1 MDKGFLNR
9 KSSCKKHDDGGSME
23 KSSLLGD
30 LAGKIKNI
38 DGKMIG
44 KDGKPM
50 MARRC
55 VRSSKATKVHA
66 YGGLEDVNSQKPNDM
81 EPIAHTLDSN
91 NGSQTIQSG
100 YQIGMVKEIVSPNE
114 GCFNS
119 MVNDISSHTNDVHTT
134 DKSSSSAVSILKD
147 AADEIKLRFVNT
159 LYGYSVGKRL
169 AFPLVT
175 NFVKHAWAK
184 FGLKH
189 TMSHHG
195 MFLFQFETK
204 ADMKKVMEGGPW
216 RINLVKMHN
225 VPIVAYSKVGLDV
238 IAAKVGKLIRL
249 DAHTTSI
256 CLNSWG
262 RSDYARALVEISAES
277 PLVVSVDVEIPLD
290 EDNGHVMVKVDIEYE
305 WQPPRCGTCKVF
317 DHLEDVCPKK
327 QAIYPKKSSATEDKG
342 KQIAI
347 KPVVNTGKKNTDK
360 KVSTQRYI
368 KGYRVNN
375 PKTKLVYRTVVKPQT
390 DNHVSNNMEQSSN
403 TTKPPSPPDSSKDG
417 KPNYISDDISFDD
430 VRKFINKLIEEEL
443 ILEYI
448 GNKLRTCIRKYR
460 NDKGF
465 I

>member
-1 MDKGFLNR
+1 MV
-9 KSSCKKHDDGGSME
+9 
-23 KSSLLGD
+23 
-30 LAGKIKNI
+30 
-38 DGKMIG
+38 
-44 KDGKPM
+44 
-50 MARRC
+50 ARRC
-55 VRSSKATKVHA
+55 VRSSDATKVHA
-66 YGGLEDVNSQKPNDM
+66 YGGLEDLNSQKPNDM

-114 GCFNS
+114 GCSNS
-119 MVNDISSHTNDVHTT
+119 MD
-134 DKSSSSAVSILKD
+134 AV
-147 AADEIKLRFVNT
+147 DEIKLRFVKI

-169 AFPLVT
+169 ALPLVA

-204 ADMKKVMEGGPW
+204 AGMEKVMEGGPW
-216 RINLVKMHN
+216 RINLVPIILKEWKPNTLLKKEEVYTVPLWVKMHN

-238 IAAKVGKLIRL
+238 IAAK
-249 DAHTTSI
+249 
-256 CLNSWG
+256 G

-277 PLVVSVDVEIPLD
+277 PLVNSVDVEIPLD

-317 DHLEDVCPKK
+317 DHLEAVCPKK

-360 KVSTQRYI
+360 KI
-368 KGYRVNN
+368 
-375 PKTKLVYRTVVKPQT
+375 
-390 DNHVSNNMEQSSN
+390 
-403 TTKPPSPPDSSKDG
+403 
-417 KPNYISDDISFDD
+417 
-430 VRKFINKLIEEEL
+430 LI
-443 ILEYI
+443 
-448 GNKLRTCIRKYR
+448 RM
-460 NDKGF
+460 
-465 I
+465 